1 MRIALVTHHDW
12 FFISHR
18 LPIALE
24 ALKEGHEVYLL
35 AIDTGRR
42 KEVEKL
48 GIGFIPIPL
57 NPTGK
62 NPLEEL
68 RTFAALRNI
77 YRKIQPDVI
86 HHITMKVS
94 LLGCIA
100 AKSLKIKKV
109 VNAISGFG
117 YAFTDGRKGWLQK
130 AIALE
135 MNWAFKSDH
144 FHFILQNPY
153 DLAQLESKQF
163 VPEKNIHLI
172 KGSGVDLQKFAFRK
186 PEQKERLTLLFPA
199 RILGDKGIRELIKAM
214 MEVRLRIEKRAKL
227 ILAGDCTATNPTAI
241 HENELKNMLVE
252 DYIEWIGFRQD
263 MASIYQESDIVV
275 LPSYREGLPKALIE
289 ACATGRPI
297 ITTDVPGCR
306 DCVINGYNG
315 LLVKAKDVGSLAE
328 AIVRMVD
335 NEKMRLTFGQH
346 SRELAEKEFGIDG
359 VVKKHLQIYEQL
371 FHDK

>member
-1 MRIALVTHHDW
+1 MRIAIVTNHDW

-57 NPTGK
+57 NPTGT

-68 RTFAALRNI
+68 RTIAALRNI

-130 AIALE
+130 SIALE
-135 MNWAFKSDH
+135 MNWAFKSED
-144 FHFILQNPY
+144 FHFILQNPF
-153 DLAQLESKQF
+153 DRVQLESKQF

-172 KGSGVDLQKFAFRK
+172 KGSGVDLQKFTFSK
-186 PEQKERLTLLFPA
+186 PEQKER
-199 RILGDKGIRELIKAM
+199 
-214 MEVRLRIEKRAKL
+214 
-227 ILAGDCTATNPTAI
+227 
-241 HENELKNMLVE
+241 
-252 DYIEWIGFRQD
+252 
-263 MASIYQESDIVV
+263 
-275 LPSYREGLPKALIE
+275 
-289 ACATGRPI
+289 
-297 ITTDVPGCR
+297 
-306 DCVINGYNG
+306 
-315 LLVKAKDVGSLAE
+315 
-328 AIVRMVD
+328 
-335 NEKMRLTFGQH
+335 
-346 SRELAEKEFGIDG
+346 
-359 VVKKHLQIYEQL
+359 
-371 FHDK
+371 